1 MRIKLF
7 YFLVLISV
15 LSTSINGQSYK
26 EQYQKCSETF
36 ITSGADIDSV
46 YWVRLRQRDSCLTG
60 SVAPDFSVT
69 SVDGKKVELSKL
81 KGQVVVLN
89 FWFTRCQPCIEE
101 MPALNKLVEHYSG
114 KKVQFISFAQED
126 SSNVLNFLQEHP
138 FRFTVIAKADS
149 IRHFKFGL
157 FPSWPYTIIIDKDG
171 RISKMWSGNPG
182 ETVYDYYQ
190 GLIDKLL

>member
-15 LSTSINGQSYK
+15 LSTSLNGQSYK

-60 SVAPDFSVT
+60 SVALDFSAT

-89 FWFTRCQPCIEE
+89 LVYP
-101 MPALNKLVEHYSG
+101 MPTLY
-114 KKVQFISFAQED
+114 
-126 SSNVLNFLQEHP
+126 
-138 FRFTVIAKADS
+138 
-149 IRHFKFGL
+149 
-157 FPSWPYTIIIDKDG
+157 
-171 RISKMWSGNPG
+171 
-182 ETVYDYYQ
+182 
-190 GLIDKLL
+190 